1 MNRVVLNAV
10 LVERAALRATPAGVA
25 VLEMQLQ
32 HRSETVE
39 AGVPRTLDFSVDA
52 MAIGEAARTLAAE
65 SLGAAL
71 RVTGFLAPRS
81 QRSKR
86 VVVHITQV
94 ERVPG
99 ESASGIR

>member
-1 MNRVVLNAV
+1 MNRVELNAV
-10 LVERAALRATPAGVA
+10 LVERAVLRATPAGVA

-39 AGVPRTLDFSVDA
+39 AGVPRTLDFLVDA
-52 MAIGEAARTLAAE
+52 MAIGESARSLAAE
-65 SLGAAL
+65 SLGVAL

-94 ERVPG
+94 ERILG